1 VVSYD
6 AGPVTGRP
14 AIYLDHNATTPIAP
28 EVLDA
33 MRPYLEDRFGNP
45 SSAHRYGSVAHWAI
59 EGARAQVA
67 ALLGCEP
74 DSVVFTASGSEADN
88 LAIKGVAFA
97 RLGQGDHIITSAIE
111 HPAVLG
117 ACRYLD
123 RRFGYRLTI
132 LPVDGFGTVDP
143 EDVRRAIEPGTVLVS
158 VMHANNE
165 VGTLEPIAEIAGVAR
180 EHRIACHT
188 DAAQSVGKVPV
199 DVDELDVDLLTV
211 TGHKLYAPKG
221 VGALYVRPGT
231 RLDSLIHG
239 AGHEH
244 GLRAGTENVPYIV
257 GLGAACALAAERL
270 RASAPARV
278 QGLRDRLHAAL
289 RSTVPGLALN
299 GHPEKRLPNTL
310 NVSFPDQDGESLL
323 ACTPSVA
330 AATGSACHSGRT
342 EPSSVLMAMGL
353 DAQRALGAVRLS
365 LGNDTTAA
373 DVDAAAT
380 ALAASSSMALTSR
393 RAARSGDP
401 ADALRR

>member
-1 VVSYD
+1 V
-6 AGPVTGRP
+6 
-14 AIYLDHNATTPIAP
+14 AIYLDHNATTPIAS

-33 MRPYLEDRFGNP
+33 MRPYLEERFGNP
-45 SSAHRYGSVAHWAI
+45 SSAHEHGRLARHAV
-59 EGARAQVA
+59 ERARAQVA
-67 ALLGCEP
+67 ALLGCEQG
-74 DSVVFTASGSEADN
+74 SIVFTASGSEADN

-97 RLGQGDHIITSAIE
+97 RLGHGEHIITSAIE

-117 ACRYLD
+117 ACRYLE

-132 LPVDGFGTVDP
+132 LPVDRFGTVDP

-165 VGTLEPIAEIAGVAR
+165 VGTLAPITEIAGVAR

-188 DAAQSVGKVPV
+188 DAAQSVGKVRV
-199 DVDELDVDLLTV
+199 DVDELAVDLLTL

-231 RLDSLIHG
+231 QLDSLIHG

-270 RASAPARV
+270 RAGAPDRIR
-278 QGLRDRLHAAL
+278 GLRDRLHAAL
-289 RSTVPGLALN
+289 RSSVPGLALN
-299 GHPEKRLPNTL
+299 GHPEQRLPNTL
-310 NVSFPDQDGESLL
+310 NVSFPNQDGESLL
-323 ACTPSVA
+323 ARTSSVA

-342 EPSSVLMAMGL
+342 EPSTVLTAMGI
-353 DAQRALGAVRLS
+353 DAQRALAAVRLS
-365 LGNDTTAA
+365 LGHDTTAA
-373 DVDAAAT
+373 DIDAAAT
-380 ALAASSSMALTSR
+380 ALAASTSPALTSR
-393 RAARSGDP
+393 
-401 ADALRR
+401 

>member
-1 VVSYD
+1 V
-6 AGPVTGRP
+6 

-45 SSAHRYGSVAHWAI
+45 SSAHRYGTVALGAV
-59 EGARAQVA
+59 ERARAQVA

-117 ACRYLD
+117 ACRYLE

-199 DVDELDVDLLTV
+199 DVDELAVDLLTL

-244 GLRAGTENVPYIV
+244 GLRAGTENVPHIV
-257 GLGAACALAAERL
+257 GLGAACALAAERR
-270 RASAPARV
+270 RAGAPDRIR
-278 QGLRDRLHAAL
+278 GLRDRLHAAL

-299 GHPEKRLPNTL
+299 GHPDQRLPNTL
-310 NVSFPDQDGESLL
+310 NVSFPNQDGESLL
-323 ACTPSVA
+323 ARTPSVA

-342 EPSSVLMAMGL
+342 EPSTVLTAMGL

-365 LGNDTTAA
+365 LGHDTTAA
-373 DVDAAAT
+373 DIDAAAS
-380 ALAASSSMALTSR
+380 ALAASSSMAPSSR
-393 RAARSGDP
+393 
-401 ADALRR
+401 

>member
-1 VVSYD
+1 VSYD
-6 AGPVTGRP
+6 TRP
-14 AIYLDHNATTPIAP
+14 LATHAAIYLDHNATTPIAP
-28 EVLDA
+28 EVLGA

-45 SSAHRYGSVAHWAI
+45 SSAHWYGAVAHHAV
-59 EGARAQVA
+59 ERARAEVA

-74 DSVVFTASGSEADN
+74 DSVVFTAGGSEADN
-88 LAIKGVAFA
+88 LAIKGVALG
-97 RLGQGDHIITSAIE
+97 RLSDGGHIITSAIE

-117 ACRYLD
+117 ACRYLE
-123 RRFGYRLTI
+123 RRLGCRLTI
-132 LPVDGFGTVDP
+132 LPVDGFGIVDP
-143 EDVRRAIEPGTVLVS
+143 EDVRRAIEPGTVLIS

-180 EHRIACHT
+180 EHGIACHT

-199 DVDELDVDLLTV
+199 DVDELAVDLLTV

-221 VGALYVRPGT
+221 IGALYVRPGT

-257 GLGAACALAAERL
+257 GLGAACGLAAERL
-270 RASAPARV
+270 RAGAPEQVRR
-278 QGLRDRLHAAL
+278 LRDRLHAAL
-289 RSTVPGLALN
+289 RSTVPGVALN
-299 GHPEKRLPNTL
+299 GHAEKRLPNTL

-323 ACTPSVA
+323 ARTPSVA

-342 EPSSVLMAMGL
+342 EPSSVLIAMGL

-365 LGNDTTAA
+365 LGYDTTAA
-373 DVDAAAT
+373 GVDTAAN
-380 ALAASSSMALTSR
+380 ALAASSSTALASR
-393 RAARSGDP
+393 
-401 ADALRR
+401 

>member
-1 VVSYD
+1 V
-6 AGPVTGRP
+6 

-33 MRPYLEDRFGNP
+33 MRPYLEERFGNP
-45 SSAHRYGSVAHWAI
+45 SSAHEHGALARQAV
-59 EGARAQVA
+59 ERARAQVA

-97 RLGQGDHIITSAIE
+97 RLGHGEHIITSAIE

-117 ACRYLD
+117 ACRYLE

-199 DVDELDVDLLTV
+199 DVDELAVDLLTL

-231 RLDSLIHG
+231 QLDPLIHG

-257 GLGAACALAAERL
+257 GLGAACALTAERL
-270 RASAPARV
+270 RASAPDRIR
-278 QGLRDRLHAAL
+278 GLRDRLHAAL

-299 GHPEKRLPNTL
+299 GHPEQRLPNTL
-310 NVSFPDQDGESLL
+310 NVSFPEEDGESLL
-323 ACTPSVA
+323 ARTPSVA

-342 EPSSVLMAMGL
+342 DPSTVLTAMGL

-365 LGNDTTAA
+365 LGHDTTAA

-393 RAARSGDP
+393 
-401 ADALRR
+401 

>member
-1 VVSYD
+1 V
-6 AGPVTGRP
+6 

-33 MRPYLEDRFGNP
+33 MRPYLEDQFGNP
-45 SSAHRYGSVAHWAI
+45 SSAHEHGRLARQAV
-59 EGARAQVA
+59 ERARAQVA
-67 ALLGCEP
+67 ALLGCEQG
-74 DSVVFTASGSEADN
+74 SIVFTASGSEANN

-97 RLGQGDHIITSAIE
+97 RLSHGEHIITSAIE

-117 ACRYLD
+117 ACRYLE

-132 LPVDGFGTVDP
+132 LPVDRFGTVDP
-143 EDVRRAIEPGTVLVS
+143 EEVRRAIEPGTVLVS

-180 EHRIACHT
+180 ENRIACHT
-188 DAAQSVGKVPV
+188 DAAQTVGKVRV
-199 DVDELDVDLLTV
+199 DVDELAVDLLTL

-231 RLDSLIHG
+231 QLDSLIHG

-270 RASAPARV
+270 RAGAPDRIR
-278 QGLRDRLHAAL
+278 GLRDRLHAAL
-289 RSTVPGLALN
+289 RSSVPGLALN
-299 GHPEKRLPNTL
+299 GHPEQRLPNTL
-310 NVSFPDQDGESLL
+310 NVSFPNQDGESLL
-323 ACTPSVA
+323 ARTSSVA

-342 EPSSVLMAMGL
+342 EPSTVLTAMGI
-353 DAQRALGAVRLS
+353 DAQRALAAVRLS
-365 LGNDTTAA
+365 LGHDTTAA
-373 DVDAAAT
+373 DIDAAAT
-380 ALAASSSMALTSR
+380 ALAASTSPALTSR
-393 RAARSGDP
+393 
-401 ADALRR
+401 